1 MDAENDVPFLTN
13 GMSHGNGV
21 LEQVP
26 SPIEEDIVL
35 GKVNGVPAIGS
46 DIAGPNG
53 NPENVAKLEDGGTSN
68 SSNEA
73 EPDRITARA
82 ESNGLITSKVGGIC
96 CVIRVVAHH
105 SLSLS
110 HTHTHTRARAHVHI
124 CIYIIFVE
132 NGKCK

>member
-1 MDAENDVPFLTN
+1 MGQETDCLNMVHKGSHSLAFAFLLISVGRKRCLPAMDAENDVPFLTN

-73 EPDRITARA
+73 EPDRITAR
-82 ESNGLITSKVGGIC
+82 EVF
-96 CVIRVVAHH
+96 VV
-105 SLSLS
+105 LL
-110 HTHTHTRARAHVHI
+110 
-124 CIYIIFVE
+124 E
-132 NGKCK
+132 